1 MKIAGSIR
9 ELIGETPIVRLD
21 SISSDAEVVAKCE
34 FMNPLGSIKDR
45 VALNVITKAIERGE
59 INSDTVIVEATSG
72 NTGIALASI
81 TASLGLKMIVVMPE
95 SMSKERK
102 NLIKFFDSN
111 LVLTPANEGMKGA
124 VAKAQDI
131 HKNNPNSFMVS
142 QFMREDNPNTH
153 RETTAKEILR
163 DTDGKIDIFVVGVG
177 SGGSITGIGETLKK
191 EIPNLKIVAV
201 EPEESA
207 ILSGEEPSPHKIQG
221 IGAGFIPKILNRK
234 IFDEVI
240 KIKGDEAIKMARQLA
255 YRDGLLVGISSGA
268 NVLASE
274 ILAQRKENKGK
285 RILTI
290 LNDTGERYLSTELF
304 EK

>member
-111 LVLTPANEGMKGA
+111 LVLTPASEGMTGA

>member
-21 SISSDAEVVAKCE
+21 SISSNAEVVAKCE

-45 VALNVITKAIERGE
+45 VALNVIMKAIERGE
-59 INSDTVIVEATSG
+59 INSDTVVIEATSG

-111 LVLTPANEGMKGA
+111 LVLTPASEGMTGA
-124 VAKAQDI
+124 VAKAEDI
-131 HKNNPNSFMVS
+131 RKNNPNSFIVS

-207 ILSGEEPSPHKIQG
+207 ILSGEEASPHKIQG
-221 IGAGFIPKILNRK
+221 IGAGFIPKILNRD
-234 IFDEVI
+234 IFDEVLQ
-240 KIKGDEAIKMARQLA
+240 IKGDDAIKMARKLA
-255 YRDGLLVGISSGA
+255 YKDGFLVGISSGA
-268 NVLASE
+268 NVLASQ
-274 ILAQRKENKGK
+274 ILAQRRENKGK